1 MAQVNVKIAGRVY
14 RMACADGEEQHL
26 AGLAARLDGKIS
38 ELRGAFGEIG
48 DTRITV
54 MAALTI
60 ADDLGEAE
68 RRIAALEAENDR
80 LRGAEAAYDARAA
93 ALAEAVAGALGEAAG
108 RIERV
113 AKTLDARTTQAQFT
127 DPQGAGA
134 VSADAHGLGTKARDG
149 GATEA
154 GGPAAGVGDANAR

>member
-1 MAQVNVKIAGRVY
+1 MAQVNVKIAGRLY

-26 AGLAARLDGKIS
+26 AGLAARLDGKIA

-93 ALAEAVAGALGEAAG
+93 ALAEAVAVALGEAAG

-113 AKTLDARTTQAQFT
+113 AKGLDARNAQAQSV
-127 DPQGAGA
+127 DSPVAGPE
-134 VSADAHGLGTKARDG
+134 VADAAGLGTKARDG
-149 GATEA
+149 GASSAAE
-154 GGPAAGVGDANAR
+154 PAPGLGDAPAR

>member
-26 AGLAARLDGKIS
+26 AGLASRLDGKIT

-93 ALAEAVAGALGEAAG
+93 ALAELVAGALGEAAG

-113 AKTLDARTTQAQFT
+113 AKALDDKALDDKAVDDRALAGQAV
-127 DPQGAGA
+127 D
-134 VSADAHGLGTKARDG
+134 
-149 GATEA
+149 
-154 GGPAAGVGDANAR
+154 GPAAGAGDAPLRP